1 MALEHTLSCE
11 LYCIISYIKIS
22 VGDRVKPAVHVSP
35 YLFDLPFNIHTHCIF
50 SFLDHSLRVFIEGS
64 WGVFMWF
71 YKRGGA
77 RSIN

>member
-22 VGDRVKPAVHVSP
+22 VGDRVKPAVSP
-35 YLFDLPFNIHTHCIF
+35 YLFDLPFNIHSIF
-50 SFLDHSLRVFIEGS
+50 TFLDHSLRVFIEGN